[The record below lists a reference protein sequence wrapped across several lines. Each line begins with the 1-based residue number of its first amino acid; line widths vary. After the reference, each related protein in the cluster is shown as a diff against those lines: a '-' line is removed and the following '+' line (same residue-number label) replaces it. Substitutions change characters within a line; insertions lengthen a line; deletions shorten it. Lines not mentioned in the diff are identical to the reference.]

1 MAYIGQGIKEGTF
14 SVLDTSGNTYNGS
27 NVTFSLGT
35 QVGSPAQLLVSHDG
49 VIQKPGTDYT
59 LATGGTQITFTTAP
73 ASGAS
78 IFIVEISG
86 AVGGPLDSDLNG
98 TELILDADADTSITA
113 DTDDQIDIK
122 VGGSD
127 RFKFDNSGHLSLL
140 TDSGAIKF
148 GADSDVTLTHDPDDG
163 LFFKSAATA
172 DDNPVLLTL
181 QTGETDLAADD
192 VIGKIS
198 FQAPDEGTGT
208 DAILVSAAIQAV
220 AEGDH
225 SSSSNATSL
234 QFMTGASEAAA
245 EKVRIDSAG
254 RVGIG
259 NTAMGSYDANG
270 KNLVVG
276 SHSGSNG
283 ITVACGSSGSSNI
296 MFATGT
302 SGDQPIKGRIR
313 YNESDNHMGFYTD
326 GDSERLRITSAGCVG
341 IGTSG
346 DNTRLKVEG
355 STDGEKMMQLRHGD
369 ADNPVGMEIQ
379 YFGGAPDGSGDPFH
393 GAQDSSATR
402 FKVLSDGDVQNHDNA
417 YGSISDERIK
427 QDITDSGSQW
437 DDIKAIKV
445 RKYKKKD
452 DVRQYGNDAW
462 VQLGVIAQELEAS
475 NMDKLIRNHDPDV
488 SDILSDSSFGTL
500 VDDTNN
506 PLTFYED
513 GDVIPEG
520 KKIGD
525 GKTFPKKVGEVKA
538 KVKSVQY
545 SILYMKAIKA
555 LQEAIAKIESLEARV
570 TTLEG

>member
-1 MAYIGQGIKEGTF
+1 SDN
-14 SVLDTSGNTYNGS
+14 SVGVTQLNLSDGS
-27 NVTFSLGT
+27 NGQAITTDGSGTISFSTISTSLTGIDDQSSSNDDQLTITDTAVVINEDSDDVDFRVESNGNANMLFISGGNDVVGIGAEGDLG
-35 QVGSPAQLLVSHDG
+35 DG
-49 VIQKPGTDYT
+49 LHIKKAD
-59 LATGGTQITFTTAP
+59 
-73 ASGAS
+73 SGAS
-78 IFIVEISG
+78 ALADAHALVIESNADTGLSILQHT
-86 AVGGPLDSDLNG
+86 GGNGTIAFGDSDDNNIG
-98 TELILDADADTSITA
+98 MI
-113 DTDDQIDIK
+113 QYYH
-122 VGGSD
+122 GST
-127 RFKFDNSGHLSLL
+127 N
-140 TDSGAIKF
+140 AM
-148 GADSDVTLTHDPDDG
+148 V
-163 LFFKSAATA
+163 FF
-172 DDNPVLLTL
+172 
-181 QTGETDLAADD
+181 
-192 VIGKIS
+192 
-198 FQAPDEGTGT
+198 T
-208 DAILVSAAIQAV
+208 DA
-220 AEGDH
+220 AER
-225 SSSSNATSL
+225 
-234 QFMTGASEAAA
+234 M
-245 EKVRIDSAG
+245 
-254 RVGIG
+254 
-259 NTAMGSYDANG
+259 
-270 KNLVVG
+270 
-276 SHSGSNG
+276 
-283 ITVACGSSGSSNI
+283 
-296 MFATGT
+296 
-302 SGDQPIKGRIR
+302 
-313 YNESDNHMGFYTD
+313 
-326 GDSERLRITSAGCVG
+326 RITSAGCVG
-341 IGTSG
+341 MGTSG

-555 LQEAIAKIESLEARV
+555 LQEAMAKIESLEARV